1 MFTVKSTGSI
11 GSLVQGMRAV
21 HGRLVPYAAATALT
35 RTAQTAAKKDIPDE
49 MRRVFNNPRPYTL
62 NALFVQAAKKDDLT
76 ARVMVK
82 TKAAGTAP
90 EHFLFPE
97 VYGGIRNAKRFEQAL
112 RLRGLL
118 KPGERAVPA
127 VDLPESKYESGAF
140 IRNMLNRADGAKK
153 AKTGLFVGAVGRKKT
168 RGIWETSGSGK
179 NRRVKPLFIFTQAAP
194 TYRPRLNFEAVVEK
208 TAEREFPG
216 EFNRA
221 LNDLVAKGWQA

>member
-1 MFTVKSTGSI
+1 MFTIKSTGSI
-11 GSLVQGMRAV
+11 ARSVQEMRAI

-82 TKAAGTAP
+82 TQAAGTAP

-127 VDLPESKYESGAF
+127 VDLPESQYESGAF
-140 IRNMLNRADGAKK
+140 IRNMLRRAAGGKGGK
-153 AKTGLFVGAVGRKKT
+153 AGVFVGAVGRKKT

-179 NRRVKPLFIFTQAAP
+179 SRRVKPLFIFTQAAP

-208 TAEREFPG
+208 TAEREFQG

-221 LNDLVAKGWQA
+221 LNDLVAKGWSQ

>member
-1 MFTVKSTGSI
+1 M
-11 GSLVQGMRAV
+11 
-21 HGRLVPYAAATALT
+21 
-35 RTAQTAAKKDIPDE
+35 
-49 MRRVFNNPRPYTL
+49 
-62 NALFVQAAKKDDLT
+62 LF
-76 ARVMVK
+76 RS
-82 TKAAGTAP
+82 TAP

-127 VDLPESKYESGAF
+127 VDLPESQYESGAF
-140 IRNMLNRADGAKK
+140 IRNMLRRAEGGKGG
-153 AKTGLFVGAVGRKKT
+153 KTGVFVGAVGRKKT

-179 NRRVKPLFIFTQAAP
+179 SRRVKPLFIFTQAAP

-208 TAEREFPG
+208 TAEREFQG

-221 LNDLVAKGWQA
+221 LNDLVAKGWSQ